1 MARAQ
6 GGQAALFL
14 LPYGLVFLLFVV
26 APAFYGLYISLH
38 KWHIL
43 ARHAPFVGLENYRL
57 ALQDDLLRIA
67 FARTVFFV
75 AMVVPAGNALSL
87 LLAVGLA
94 QEYRGTTIYKL
105 AYYSPVVTSVAVVA
119 IIWRWLLSAEWGLLN
134 HYLSELARL
143 ANSVAPSLVP
153 SSTVRIPWL
162 TSPVSAMPAIALMS
176 IWWGAGGNMLV
187 YLAGLKQIPRELLE
201 AAEIDGAGPVQR
213 FWRITW
219 PLLRPT
225 TLFCLVM
232 SVIGASQVFG
242 QTYILTGGG
251 PYYSTL
257 TVVLYMY
264 QQGFGLYQL
273 GYACAVAY
281 ILFAAVLVFTLL
293 QFRLLA
299 VRAS

>member
-1 MARAQ
+1 MIRK
-6 GGQAALFL
+6 GHNTAAVLFL
-14 LPYGLVFLLFVV
+14 LPYGVLFTVFVL
-26 APAFYGLYISLH
+26 APALYGLYISLH

-43 ARHAPFVGLENYRL
+43 ARHAPFVGFQNYHF
-57 ALQDDLLRIA
+57 ALQDDLFRTA
-67 FARTVFFV
+67 FVRTAYFV
-75 AMVVPAGNALSL
+75 ALVVPLGNALSL
-87 LLAVGLA
+87 LLAVGLT
-94 QEYRGTTIYKL
+94 QDFRGTTLYKV
-105 AYYSPVVTSVAVVA
+105 AFYMPVVTSVAVVA
-119 IIWRWLLSAEWGLLN
+119 ILWRWLLSAEWGIIN
-134 HYLSELARL
+134 HYLGEIMSLAHQ
-143 ANSVAPSLVP
+143 AAPDMVTGQSVN
-153 SSTVRIPWL
+153 IPWL
-162 TSPVSAMPAIALMS
+162 NNPHTAMPAIAMMS

-187 YLAGLKQIPRELLE
+187 YLAGLKQVPRELME
-201 AAEIDGAGPVQR
+201 AAEIDGATPFAR
-213 FWRITW
+213 FWKVTW

-293 QFRLLA
+293 QFRMM
-299 VRAS
+299 RIKT